1 MKNVLLLGN
10 GIDCAYD
17 SHAVSWMALLKKMTT
32 VKNLPKHEALPFPL
46 EVVLRTDDHVDE
58 ALAKYSRELY
68 GSVEDERLR
77 CVLAKV
83 LKKVL
88 KMGFDEILTTN
99 YDYALEDI
107 RQEMERG

>member
-1 MKNVLLLGN
+1 M
-10 GIDCAYD
+10 A
-17 SHAVSWMALLKKMTT
+17 ALLKKMTT
-32 VKNLPKHEALPFPL
+32 VKDLPKHETLPFPL

-83 LKKVL
+83 LKMRSTRRFMRMRWWISGGRWIAQIIQHEVDHL
-88 KMGFDEILTTN
+88 GGRI
-99 YDYALEDI
+99 I
-107 RQEMERG
+107 